1 MATTKITFPTIYLK
15 PMTVNEKEAVRD
27 AISDWRADGV
37 EMTDDEATTL
47 IHQWCEQMKKPQ
59 EAYFSAMGTENEF
72 MVDPDT
78 ANEFGTSWAYD
89 CIFRNSDDVCIGF
102 QVGKFIGTRYHHS
115 MTCIRPAYRNQGYYS
130 ELGDQGLKTLF
141 IGLKNV
147 ETFTSNVPTAAGT
160 LPSSIYDLYNGDT
173 DWSAGLL
180 RTQTLLDR
188 IDPIEYQLYEVK
200 KSDWLTWLDLPKN
213 AALKA
218 ATFSYEKID
227 D

>member
-1 MATTKITFPTIYLK
+1 MAYMKQTFPTVYIK

-47 IHQWCEQMKKPQ
+47 IHQWCEQMKT
-59 EAYFSAMGTENEF
+59 ADATFLAALGGENEY
-72 MVDPDT
+72 MVEPD
-78 ANEFGTSWAYD
+78 AEQPLGTSWRYD
-89 CIFRNSDDVCIGF
+89 CIFRNSDNVCIGF
-102 QVGKFIGTRYHHS
+102 QIGKFIGTRFHHS

-188 IDPIEYQLYEVK
+188 IDPVEYQLYEVK
-200 KSDWLTWLDLPKN
+200 KADWLVWLDLPKN
-213 AALKA
+213 SAIKA
-218 ATFSYEKID
+218 ATFLYEKID
-227 D
+227 E